1 MTSIKTNMS
10 AMAGLQTLRATAA
23 SLAEQRSQVSSGLRV
38 GKASDNVAYWSI
50 STTMRSDRTAI
61 SAANDAMGLGAA
73 KVDTA
78 YAAMT
83 SVLES
88 LTEFKSKL
96 VTANE
101 TSVDR
106 SKIQGE
112 LDQLKKQVVAI
123 ADSASFNGENWLT
136 TDVDDIFD
144 PDINKVSVVS
154 GFTRGTDGAV
164 SVNRANYSLVQSSLF
179 NSTGGGMLQ
188 ADPRDLKTI
197 GGLRFEYGNGLRSD
211 YAMRST
217 SGTGPGTFMF
227 DFSSPM
233 TFGAGDSLS
242 FDITIDEDNPADG
255 IPPAY
260 DPGRTTSAV
269 IDAGVVN
276 SVLGRSDGVIGN
288 YKQYAQVLNNV
299 LSGAGAFATTYR
311 RLDPPNQTVIW
322 VDVPNV
328 VGIVRGGF
336 GDKDGSSMSIS
347 NVSFTGVTQA
357 NQIAD
362 RSVAFGVRRSS
373 MTLDF
378 EPLTVYDDVIVSMR
392 MDVDHASTSMSFD
405 KDFVNLKLGK
415 TNGKIET
422 SNEMAT
428 VLTALVNR
436 SDIIINAPDAS
447 TVSISIDPLQIRKS
461 GEKSSIGFYGIDVNI
476 EPLPTM
482 NFLDIDIAA
491 NPRLLDGYVG
501 YIEQA
506 LGRVTG
512 GAAALGALQ
521 TRIEMQSQFAQKSL
535 DTIDAGVSR
544 LVDADMEE
552 ASARLSALQTQ
563 QQLAIQALQ
572 ISNDSPKTLLSLFN

>member
-23 SLAEQRSQVSSGLRV
+23 SLAEEQRQVSSGLRV
-38 GKASDNVAYWSI
+38 EKASDNVAYWSI

-83 SVLES
+83 SVLDS
-88 LTEFKSKL
+88 LTEFKAKL
-96 VTANE
+96 VTAKE
-101 TSVDR
+101 TSVDP

-123 ADSASFNGENWLT
+123 SDSASFNGENWLT
-136 TDVDDIFD
+136 TDVEDIFD
-144 PDINKVSVVS
+144 PDLNKVSVVS
-154 GFTRGTDGAV
+154 GFTRGTDGTVAV
-164 SVNRANYSLVQSSLF
+164 NKADYSLIQASLF

-197 GGLRFEYGNGLRSD
+197 GGLRFDYGNGLRSN
-211 YAMRST
+211 YSLHST
-217 SGTGPGTFMF
+217 SGNGPGTFMF

-242 FDITIDEDNPADG
+242 FDITIDQDNPADG
-255 IPPAY
+255 IPPGY
-260 DPGRTTSAV
+260 DPGRTRSVV

-276 SVLGRSDGVIGN
+276 SALGRSDGVIGD

-299 LSGAGAFATTYR
+299 LSGAGAFAMTYR
-311 RLDPPNQTVIW
+311 RPEPPDQFVNF
-322 VDVPNV
+322 VDIPNV
-328 VGIVRGGF
+328 VGISRSGF
-336 GDKDGSSMSIS
+336 ADKDGSSMSLS
-347 NVSFTGVTQA
+347 NVSFTGVTQV

-392 MDVDHASTSMSFD
+392 MDVDHASTNMSFD
-405 KDFVNLKLGK
+405 KDFVNVTLGK
-415 TNGKIET
+415 TNGKIDT
-422 SNEMAT
+422 STEMAT

-436 SDIIINAPDAS
+436 PDIIINAPNAS
-447 TVSISIDPLQIRKS
+447 TVSISTDPLQIRKS
-461 GEKSSIGFYGIDVNI
+461 GEKSSIGFYGIDVNV
-476 EPLPTM
+476 EPLPTI

-491 NPRLLDGYVG
+491 NPRLLDGYTD
-501 YIEQA
+501 YIDVA
-506 LGRVTG
+506 LGRVTD

-535 DTIDAGVSR
+535 DTIDTGVSR

-552 ASARLSALQTQ
+552 ASARLSALQTR